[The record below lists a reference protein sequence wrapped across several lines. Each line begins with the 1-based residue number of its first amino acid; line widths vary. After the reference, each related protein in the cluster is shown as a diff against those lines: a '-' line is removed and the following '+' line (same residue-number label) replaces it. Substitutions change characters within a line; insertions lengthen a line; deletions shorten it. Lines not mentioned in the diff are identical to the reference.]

1 MQHIVLK
8 DSLLVVVVLAVLTGA
23 VPTDDHVLQRPIVD
37 NTAILSD
44 QVVLPDALNRAAGCH
59 GGPKQDRGVGVHLL
73 ILGEIVDGLGAV
85 DERFVELPVRGP
97 QLISRSLHRVLCSRL
112 VICFSQSANGSIGQ
126 LLSVGLVILPQNRG
140 GGFGVLT
147 CQLVVLFAL
156 CLFTGNGVQT
166 LPLGL
171 RDLASGVHAF
181 REAGVVQLLLMT
193 GPQLAH
199 SLFSRFPHGLRFCG
213 SPLILTTELRCP
225 LPSGVHL
232 LGKTGALDSLGLTQA
247 GLRSLLPGLLLESV
261 LLLLELLIGPLTLC
275 HPGSFHSSLRGP
287 LCGLLRGFCIGSPLL
302 GSLSGSVQ
310 LLEGL
315 EHGFGRAAAVFLLH
329 LLEEVLQLLPVVI
342 VLGHVKQE
350 VRFGLIPGS
359 SVINRL
365 YLVAVFYDVLG
376 LSAASVVHILY
387 NNRVISVLESSLRDV
402 VDMDIGVSVPKLRRQ
417 GA

>member
-1 MQHIVLK
+1 M
-8 DSLLVVVVLAVLTGA
+8 
-23 VPTDDHVLQRPIVD
+23 
-37 NTAILSD
+37 
-44 QVVLPDALNRAAGCH
+44 
-59 GGPKQDRGVGVHLL
+59 
-73 ILGEIVDGLGAV
+73 
-85 DERFVELPVRGP
+85 
-97 QLISRSLHRVLCSRL
+97 
-112 VICFSQSANGSIGQ
+112 
-126 LLSVGLVILPQNRG
+126 ILPQNRG

-350 VRFGLIPGS
+350 VGIASVPGPLVIDGLHLF
-359 SVINRL
+359 SVR
-365 YLVAVFYDVLG
+365 YDILG
-376 LSAASVVHILY
+376 LHTAGVLDILY
-387 NNRVISVLESSLRDV
+387 DDAVVSFVESSPRQTVDV
-402 VDMDIGVSVPKLRRQ
+402 
-417 GA
+417 